1 MERFEEKRKGS
12 YSFSDGE
19 LREAAVKVMYAL
31 ADALPENPEPEHA
44 FSEGFQAK
52 MRKLIRK
59 SRAAQAFRTLARGA
73 AAVLLMA
80 LITASVWLAFDG
92 EARADFLQWVRKE
105 YEARIVYNF
114 FEGREEKELPKIEFG
129 WLPED
134 CVESSAE
141 VSRDHGY
148 ILFDV
153 GNGENI
159 LLYYRYMYSATSYS
173 ITRDSTV
180 THEKVFVND
189 IAADFYGDLED
200 GGSNMLWWSNEA
212 VGIEFDLNAPL
223 DKETM
228 IKIAENIKIIW

>member
-92 EARADFLQWVRKE
+92 EARADFLQWVRNE
-105 YEARIVYNF
+105 YENGIVYKF
-114 FEGREEKELPKIEFG
+114 FARREEKTLPEIVFG
-129 WLPED
+129 WLPEG

-180 THEKVFVND
+180 THEEILLNGQS
-189 IAADFYGDLED
+189 ADFYLDEGEENQNVLF
-200 GGSNMLWWSNEA
+200 WSDDA
-212 VGIEFDLNAPL
+212 WGIEFNLVATL
-223 DKETM
+223 DKNEM
-228 IKIAENIKIIW
+228 VKIAENIRIIG

>member
-1 MERFEEKRKGS
+1 MERFKEKRKGS

-134 CVESSAE
+134 CVESSTE
-141 VSRDHGY
+141 ISYDHGY
-148 ILFDV
+148 IYLIYSRD
-153 GNGENI
+153 ENI
-159 LLYYRYMYSATSYS
+159 VFSYSFIHTDLSAS
-173 ITRDSTV
+173 ITRDDSLMC
-180 THEKVFVND
+180 EKVFIKN
-189 IAADFYGDLED
+189 IAGDFYMNLEE
-200 GGSNMLWWSNEA
+200 GSSNVLWWVDEESK
-212 VGIEFDLNAPL
+212 IEFHINAPL